1 MRLTTKSLIVEL
13 FKSVSTCFDWSH
25 IERFYLTR
33 EIGGKIL
40 RTISL
45 FILETDYPS
54 ETGYPSDNS
63 RSEEHTS
70 ELQSLL

>member
-40 RTISL
+40 RTL
-45 FILETDYPS
+45 AVFILETDYPS
-54 ETGYPSDNS
+54 KTGYPSDNS
-63 RSEEHTS
+63 RQTFYTS
-70 ELQSLL
+70 

>member
-1 MRLTTKSLIVEL
+1 MKLYTKMRLTTKSLIVEL

-40 RTISL
+40 RTISR
-45 FILETDYPS
+45 I
-54 ETGYPSDNS
+54 
-63 RSEEHTS
+63 HTRDGLS
-70 ELQSLL
+70 V